1 MQNTPPN
8 NNSNNPNNPNQR
20 QIRIE
25 FPPNL
30 NASYANAVIIG
41 QTASEI
47 IFDFV
52 QVIPTDMRA
61 RVQQRVIMTP
71 ASAKSFLQALQQN
84 LEMYETKHG
93 EIKLPPK
100 PQTLADQ
107 LFNFTQRSDDD
118 GGKTDE

>member
-1 MQNTPPN
+1 MQPN
-8 NNSNNPNNPNQR
+8 NPNNPNTPNNPNQR

-41 QTASEI
+41 QTGSEI

-52 QVIPTDMRA
+52 QVIPNDMRA
-61 RVQQRVIMTP
+61 RVQQRIIMTP
-71 ASAKSFLQALQQN
+71 SSAKSFLQALQQN
-84 LEMYETKHG
+84 LEIYESKHG

-100 PQTLADQ
+100 PQSLADQ
-107 LFNFTQRSDDD
+107 LFNFTPRGDDD
-118 GGKTDE
+118 KDNE

>member
-1 MQNTPPN
+1 MQP
-8 NNSNNPNNPNQR
+8 NNPNNPNQR

-30 NASYANAVIIG
+30 NATYANAVIIG
-41 QTASEI
+41 QTGSEI

-61 RVQQRVIMTP
+61 RVQDRIVMTP

-84 LEMYETKHG
+84 LEMYEAKHG

-100 PQTLADQ
+100 PQSLADQ
-107 LFNFTQRSDDD
+107 LFNFTQRGDDNSN
-118 GGKTDE
+118 E